1 MEPEIIFEDWS
12 PVCDIQAFVEK
23 NNRAYYFYLWINP
36 ESKDPEIRSCWI
48 CNRAPSADM
57 FDAVVMKKGE
67 APAMPKEYVDHDHNG
82 IELAAESLSVHWF
95 EESDGAAL
103 MSDDKIIALIPG
115 YSKHENF
122 HGYSIYA
129 KGKGPY
135 AWGLLPVYEKYEK
148 VISEAD
154 GFWSYF
160 ETDYWAAVQDKHIR
174 ALNEFMGKYEAYYA
188 IDGDHFPPKALIQG
202 RKDSVI
208 YGITCGVSLIPMPKV
223 EMRYGHDY
231 KEHRRMEL
239 GFACKVE
246 HEDYMNKMLGVISG
260 IADIPWRKL
269 TFIDHGTLLPFNGI
283 EGYEYILFL
292 NARSND
298 KIPMPDYK
306 LCMGN
311 TLNLIWIKLITP
323 EDYKILSEKGL
334 DDFLADPEHIS
345 IIN

>member
-1 MEPEIIFEDWS
+1 
-12 PVCDIQAFVEK
+12 
-23 NNRAYYFYLWINP
+23 
-36 ESKDPEIRSCWI
+36 
-48 CNRAPSADM
+48 
-57 FDAVVMKKGE
+57 
-67 APAMPKEYVDHDHNG
+67 
-82 IELAAESLSVHWF
+82 
-95 EESDGAAL
+95 
-103 MSDDKIIALIPG
+103 
-115 YSKHENF
+115 
-122 HGYSIYA
+122 
-129 KGKGPY
+129 
-135 AWGLLPVYEKYEK
+135 
-148 VISEAD
+148 
-154 GFWSYF
+154 
-160 ETDYWAAVQDKHIR
+160 
-174 ALNEFMGKYEAYYA
+174 
-188 IDGDHFPPKALIQG
+188 
-202 RKDSVI
+202 
-208 YGITCGVSLIPMPKV
+208 
-223 EMRYGHDY
+223 
-231 KEHRRMEL
+231 MEL
-239 GFACKVE
+239 GFACKTE